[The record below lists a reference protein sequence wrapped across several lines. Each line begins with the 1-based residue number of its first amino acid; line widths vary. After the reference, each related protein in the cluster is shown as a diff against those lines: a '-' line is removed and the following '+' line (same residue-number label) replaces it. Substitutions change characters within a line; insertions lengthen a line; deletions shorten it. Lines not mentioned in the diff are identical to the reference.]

1 MHLEVAADLVVEE
14 VEVEEEETEVEG
26 AAEAEEEV
34 VVCLTSGRFR

>member
-26 AAEAEEEV
+26 AEAEEEV